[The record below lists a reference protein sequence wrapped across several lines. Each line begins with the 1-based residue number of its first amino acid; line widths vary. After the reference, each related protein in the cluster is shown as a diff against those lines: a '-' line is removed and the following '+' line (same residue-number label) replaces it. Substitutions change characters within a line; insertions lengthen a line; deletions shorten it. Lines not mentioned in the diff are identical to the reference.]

1 MSVLAQLHVGTGVW
15 QISAEPESPAVVV
28 KIGFVGD
35 QTPVRFDGLTFGFV
49 CDVDGSDTF
58 TATYPPEGVTYVE
71 TDQAYISS
79 DMLHLKRG
87 DEVTLTVWAEN
98 AGERHE
104 DTVVFTVPPLIVEEP

>member
-1 MSVLAQLHVGTGVW
+1 MSVLAQLDVDTGVW
-15 QISAEPESPAVVV
+15 QIAAEPESASPVVE
-28 KIGFVGD
+28 IGFVGGEIS
-35 QTPVRFDGLTFGFV
+35 VRFDGLTFGFV
-49 CDVDGSDTF
+49 CDVDEGDTF

-79 DMLHLKRG
+79 DMLHLERG

-104 DTVVFTVPPLIVEEP
+104 DTVAFTVPPLIVEEP